1 MRFEARRRLLT
12 AALAIGMIAA
22 VSAAGVAGGALKTN
36 SAVVEIPVD
45 GQGSVTAKCAKPTKV
60 VSGGF
65 DAPAFEAAEGPL
77 TFALVSERTG
87 RRTWTT
93 SALNYDEPGEL
104 VGYVYCS
111 KTLPTLKVRSAS
123 KTLGDDDDTSVSAR
137 CKKGGEAVSG
147 GFVTGDFENEEL
159 QPYESRR
166 TGKRRWTVSATNFGP
181 GANELTAIAYCAQ
194 HKLGLKAKSAE
205 DTTTEQGS
213 LVFAEARC
221 RKGTKAV
228 SGGFSGVMELNDR
241 QTVPFQSTR
250 TGRSRWSSAAL
261 AGFVGGTGPTITWTT
276 YVYCLDKKE
285 L

>member
-1 MRFEARRRLLT
+1 VRRSWT
-12 AALAIGMIAA
+12 IAALIGAA
-22 VSAAGVAGGALKTN
+22 VLTIGAGLASGVLKTN
-36 SAVVEIPVD
+36 SAAVEIPVD
-45 GQGSVTAKCAKPTKV
+45 GQGSVTAKCAKPTKA

-65 DAPAFEAAEGPL
+65 DAPAFEPAAGPQ

-93 SALNYDEPGEL
+93 SGLNYEEPGEL

-111 KTLPTLKVRSAS
+111 KTLPTLKVRSAT
-123 KTLGDDDDTSVSAR
+123 KTLGDNDDASVSAR

-181 GANELTAIAYCAQ
+181 GANEMTAIAYCAK

-250 TGRSRWSSAAL
+250 TGGRRWSSAAL

-276 YVYCLDKKE
+276 YVYCLDKAE